1 LKTARPSRKSEGR
14 GQKSDPTS
22 DLRPPTAGLRPA
34 PSRELAQLRARLA
47 EADETLRA
55 IRTGEVDAVVTAGKE
70 GLQVFTLEG
79 AEHAY
84 RVLIESMNEGAL
96 TLTAD
101 KMILYANQCFARMVK
116 CPLEQVTGSSFRR
129 FLSAAD
135 MATLRLLL
143 KRAGQSGTKIQVL
156 LHAGDGSKLPAQI
169 SIRPLAKE
177 SSSRATIGLVVTDM
191 TEARRNEE
199 MLRALAHRVVQVQ
212 ETESGRVALELHD
225 HITQNLCAVL
235 ARWAVLANKLPARSP
250 REIIL
255 AGGSRATAAAISR
268 GEKAS
273 RDEVMKLSQMLGQ
286 TVEEVQRISR
296 NLRPSVLD
304 ELGLVPALRAH
315 CTEFANRTGV
325 SLKLAFKPLTARL
338 PVEGE
343 LALYRILQ
351 KALENVEKHAR
362 ARHVTVRLRQR
373 TFVQLTIH
381 DDGIGFDPEHHAPR
395 RKGNGGL
402 GLLSMRERA
411 KYVGGDFKIKSV
423 RGAGTEIEVLIPL
436 PPGATAAK

>member
-1 LKTARPSRKSEGR
+1 LKTTRHKISS
-14 GQKSDPTS
+14 
-22 DLRPPTAGLRPA
+22 RPA
-34 PSRELAQLRARLA
+34 PSGLPGRSVAKAGELARLRARLA
-47 EADETLRA
+47 DAEATLRA
-55 IRTGEVDAVVTAGKE
+55 IRTGEVDTVIVAGKE
-70 GLQVFTLEG
+70 GSQVFTLEG

-84 RVLIESMNEGAL
+84 RVLMESMNEGAL

-101 KMILYANQCFARMVK
+101 KMILYANHCFARMVK

-129 FLSAAD
+129 FLSAGD
-135 MATLRLLL
+135 RATLRPLM
-143 KRAGQSGTKIQVL
+143 KRTDKSGSKIQVL
-156 LHAGDGSKLPAQI
+156 LHAGDGSKMPAQI
-169 SIRPLAKE
+169 SIRPLAKNGGK
-177 SSSRATIGLVVTDM
+177 SATFGMVVTDM
-191 TEARRNEE
+191 TEARRSEE
-199 MLRALAHRVVQVQ
+199 MLRALTHRVVQVQ
-212 ETESGRVALELHD
+212 EAEGGRVALELHD
-225 HITQNLCAVL
+225 NVTQLLCAVL
-235 ARWAVLANKLPARSP
+235 ARWAALANKLSARSP

-273 RDEVMKLSQMLGQ
+273 RGEVMKLSEMLGQ

-304 ELGLVPALRAH
+304 ELGLVPALRAT
-315 CTEFANRTGV
+315 CTEFADRTGV
-325 SLKLAFKPLTARL
+325 SLKLACKPLTVRL
-338 PVEGE
+338 PAEGE

-381 DDGIGFDPEHHAPR
+381 DDGIGFDPEHHAAR
-395 RKGNGGL
+395 RKGMGGL

-411 KYVGGDFKIKSV
+411 TYVGGALKIKSV
-423 RGAGTEIEVLIPL
+423 RGAGTKIEVLIPL
-436 PPGATAAK
+436 PPGATAVNLN